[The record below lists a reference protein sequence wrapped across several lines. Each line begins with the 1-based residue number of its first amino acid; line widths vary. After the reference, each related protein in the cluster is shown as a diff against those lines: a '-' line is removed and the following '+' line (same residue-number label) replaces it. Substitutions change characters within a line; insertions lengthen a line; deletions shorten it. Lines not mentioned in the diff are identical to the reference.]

1 MSSSKGSGA
10 APSDASFKG
19 KGTSDDQLSHA
30 VSDMN
35 LNSSKDDGWEECG
48 KKSKNKNRNN
58 ATKQVGPQNP
68 GPKAWGNNSDTM
80 QRLGLRS
87 NGGLARGYGQPKPTP
102 PPDTRKHPGGRGFTK
117 PQSSHQAAVIP
128 PPLKNGWGWS
138 SRAGSTQPLEND
150 IAAPE
155 VVHPASNQSSV
166 FDDIDGGE
174 DSDDVD
180 DSDDELLSDGFD
192 SDESQ
197 KSHDTRK
204 KNRWF
209 KELFQCLDE
218 LTLDQINEP
227 ERQWH
232 CPACKGGPGA
242 IDWYRGLVPLIS
254 HAKTKRSKRVKLHR
268 ELAEILDEE
277 LKRRGTS
284 AVPAGET
291 FGKWKGLNDFADK
304 QIVWPPMVIIM
315 NTQLE
320 KDENEKWIG
329 MGNQELLDYF
339 NAFAV
344 VRARHSYG
352 PQGHRGM
359 SILIFEASAVGYAEA
374 ERLSKQFEGNYR
386 DRLGWERNRVPFY
399 SGGNR
404 QLYGYMAEK
413 HDMDSFNHHSQGKSK
428 LKYEM
433 RSYQEMVVNQMKQM
447 SEDNQQLAWLK
458 LKVAK
463 EQKNKKALQE
473 SLGFMSEKLRQT
485 INENRVVKLKT
496 KKHHEQNKEEMD
508 SQEQFYRDQI
518 QQFYDVRNTKE
529 ENFEL
534 LQQYEREKAT
544 QSEANVPSGEDRLH
558 RAMEFIKVQDKE
570 MEDFVNKRE
579 RLIKAHK
586 EKMAE
591 LKRKHWDE
599 EMALEK
605 EFDQEFNKLMEE
617 YTPKQESVDPTSN

>member
-1 MSSSKGSGA
+1 
-10 APSDASFKG
+10 
-19 KGTSDDQLSHA
+19 
-30 VSDMN
+30 
-35 LNSSKDDGWEECG
+35 
-48 KKSKNKNRNN
+48 
-58 ATKQVGPQNP
+58 
-68 GPKAWGNNSDTM
+68 M
-80 QRLGLRS
+80 QKLGLRS
-87 NGGLARGYGQPKPTP
+87 HGGFARGYGQPRPTP
-102 PPDTRKHPGGRGFTK
+102 TPDTRKHSGGRGFTK
-117 PQSSHQAAVIP
+117 PQSSNQAAVIP

-138 SRAGSTQPLEND
+138 SRAASTQPSEND
-150 IAAPE
+150 INAPA
-155 VVHPASNQSSV
+155 VHPASNQSSV
-166 FDDIDGGE
+166 FEDVDDGGE

-197 KSHDTRK
+197 KSHETRK

-218 LTLDQINEP
+218 LTVEQINEP

-242 IDWYRGLVPLIS
+242 IDWYRGLLPVIS

-268 ELAEILDEE
+268 ELAELLDEE

-284 AVPAGET
+284 AVPAGEA
-291 FGKWKGLNDFADK
+291 FGKWKGLKEFADK

-320 KDENEKWIG
+320 RDENEKWIG

-339 NAFAV
+339 SPFSAV
-344 VRARHSYG
+344 KARHSYG

-359 SILIFEASAVGYAEA
+359 SALIFEASAVGYAEA
-374 ERLSKQFEGNYR
+374 ERLSKHFVDSCR
-386 DRLGWERNRVPFY
+386 DRLAWERNRVPFY
-399 SGGNR
+399 SGGKR
-404 QLYGYMAEK
+404 QLYGYIAEK
-413 HDMDSFNHHSQGKSK
+413 HDMDSFNQHSQGKSK

-447 SEDNQQLAWLK
+447 SEDNQQLSWLK
-458 LKVAK
+458 HKVAK
-463 EQKNKKALQE
+463 EQKNKKALEE
-473 SLGFMSEKLRQT
+473 SLGVMSEKLRQT

-508 SQEQFYRDQI
+508 SQEQFYREQI
-518 QQFYDVRNTKE
+518 QQFYDLRNAKE
-529 ENFEL
+529 EHFEL

-544 QSEANVPSGEDRLH
+544 QSEANVSSGEDRLH
-558 RAMEFIKVQDKE
+558 MVLRAVEFIKVQDKE

-579 RLIKAHK
+579 GLIKAHK
-586 EKMAE
+586 ERMAE
-591 LKRKHWDE
+591 LRRKHWAE

-617 YTPKQESVDPTSN
+617 YTPKQESVAPTSN